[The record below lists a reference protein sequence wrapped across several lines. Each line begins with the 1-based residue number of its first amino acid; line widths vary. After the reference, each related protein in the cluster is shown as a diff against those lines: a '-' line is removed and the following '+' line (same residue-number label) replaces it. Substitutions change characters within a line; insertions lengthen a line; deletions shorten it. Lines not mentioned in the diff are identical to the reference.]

1 MKNRMKISY
10 FSHAFMM
17 LAFMGAVSACVQ
29 DDNVVDEV
37 IKTKASNEGLSI
49 SPIVSESPIVVAST
63 RAESIEAL
71 KEKELNTLDVFIE
84 LVGGD
89 GTFVQQ
95 YHLTSTQQKPIK
107 YGDLNLLAD
116 SWRQALKYQEGNK
129 YNIYIAANNPLTS
142 SDITTVTALK
152 ALTFNEVDK
161 EIGLAVLDADGNIG
175 WSGSGNN
182 DTSGNIY
189 KLYAESLPTNG
200 RAYTTEKEFMMDYV
214 IENWEPVS
222 TSQSQVF
229 DAKMN
234 RAAAKI
240 VLNVNFASKFLQ
252 ELEADEL
259 TLTPEGLTATPA
271 WKFNKFAFDAPVFAP
286 VIAEGSRPASAD
298 EVHDSGFNIFHN
310 ETYAGNDK
318 HFTITTYTYPNA
330 WDEGKNTTDA
340 PSLIVSVRYYD
351 KKDSKKYT
359 TNYYRV
365 PLVKSDIT
373 SINRNTIYVINA
385 TIATRGSDTHEDV
398 TPIGGLEYQVL
409 PWNNENNSDVIENHV
424 ESVPNYYLNVNPKVY
439 TLRGDGEQE
448 LIINYTKGSGHKVA
462 WNLFKIDTQTGA
474 KGDAVE
480 STDNSAVWGWFY
492 NSDNKM
498 QTTYRDASTW
508 THMKVE
514 INQQPETDSNHGTIS
529 VKSTALSNRAI
540 KYMLLRVYLNEEATF
555 DDDGNP
561 TYYEDILIR
570 HFPTDNIQNITGSW
584 SSRYGAKKK
593 TPGTGYGTN
602 TQYFAN
608 PDNYIRTPE
617 ASYWEYRDGPNNW
630 DNYTSEENAY
640 AGPDNYYYWAVY
652 TPSWIGGYYIYYRAR
667 YQNATFEPV
676 EWIDYEKRINGNQR
690 SDEHFSA
697 HIYDTGA
704 NPPEIK
710 YLDAD
715 YTPGRSINPQ
725 AYNNHMYVVQIS
737 STSEEYVLGRPL
749 INPAT
754 HQSNDD
760 VVSPAFMIASQL
772 GVVSRFGE
780 YEGAIAAEH
789 CATYMEVGDDVDK
802 TRYTGWRLPTAAEI
816 GVIAKYQKNDID
828 GTSIPEQYRVMAT
841 VLGGPSYWALNN
853 TEVETGQ
860 SGNDRGFVR
869 CVRDLSA
876 DEIEKLNGFEAL
888 QKRYQSR
895 Q

>member
-1 MKNRMKISY
+1 
-10 FSHAFMM
+10 M

-84 LVGGD
+84 LVGGED
-89 GTFVQQ
+89 GKFVQQ
-95 YHLTSTQQKPIK
+95 YHLTSTPQNPIK

-142 SDITTVTALK
+142 SEITTVTALK

-214 IENWEPVS
+214 IKNWEPTT

-229 DAKMN
+229 EAEMK

-240 VLNVNFASKFLQ
+240 VLNVNFSSKFLQ

-259 TLTPEGLTATPA
+259 TLTPEGLSNGPATPA

-286 VIAEGSRPASAD
+286 VIAEGSSPASAD

-340 PSLIVSVRYYD
+340 PSLIVSVRYYG
-351 KKDSKKYT
+351 KKDSEKNYT

-365 PLVKSDIT
+365 PLVNSTVT

-398 TPIGGLEYQVL
+398 IPIGGIEYQVL
-409 PWNNENNSDVIENHV
+409 PWNDESNSEVIENHV
-424 ESVPNYYLNVNPKVY
+424 VSVPNYYLNVNPKVY
-439 TLRGDGEQE
+439 TLRGDGVQE
-448 LIINYTKGSGHKVA
+448 LPINYTKGSGHKVA
-462 WNLFKIDTQTGA
+462 WKLFKINTQTGA
-474 KGDAVE
+474 KGDAVK

-492 NSDNKM
+492 NSDGQM
-498 QTTYRDASTW
+498 QTTYSDASTW
-508 THMKVE
+508 EHMKVE
-514 INQQPETDSNHGTIS
+514 INQQPEPDLNHGTIL

-584 SSRYGAKKK
+584 SSKVGVIGKV
-593 TPGTGYGTN
+593 PGTEYGTN
-602 TQYFAN
+602 RQYFNN
-608 PDNYIRTPE
+608 PSNYIRQVEETE
-617 ASYWEYRDGPNNW
+617 DLSNSGWSGYPNNW
-630 DNYTSEENAY
+630 ANSERNAN
-640 AGPDNYYYWAVY
+640 AGTDHYYYWRVR
-652 TPSWIGGYYIYYRAR
+652 SWSLWEGYYYTYYRAR
-667 YQNATFEPV
+667 YNVAVSGPV
-676 EWIDYEKRINGNQR
+676 QWVDYDKRIEGELI
-690 SDEHFSA
+690 DDHFISKVYSGGVM
-697 HIYDTGA
+697 HRID
-704 NPPEIK
+704 
-710 YLDAD
+710 
-715 YTPGRSINPQ
+715 PGSTNWIGGTNDVGHLT
-725 AYNNHMYVVQIS
+725 NNHMYVIQIS
-737 STSEEYVLGRPL
+737 STSDEYILGRPL
-749 INPAT
+749 VDSAT
-754 HQSNDD
+754 QQSFDQ

-772 GVVSRFGE
+772 GAVQPFDNGL
-780 YEGAIAAEH
+780 GARAAEH
-789 CATYMEVGDDVDK
+789 CATYMEVGDDPAR
-802 TRYTGWRLPTAAEI
+802 TRYTGWRLPTAEEI
-816 GVIAKYQKNDID
+816 SVIIKYQSGDVGNVHID
-828 GTSIPEQYRVMAT
+828 ARYRVMAE
-841 VLGGPSYWALNN
+841 VLSGASYWALNN
-853 TEVETGQ
+853 TRIATGVG
-860 SGNDRGFVR
+860 SGEGYVR

-876 DEIEKLNGFEAL
+876 DEIKKLNGFEAL
-888 QKRYQSR
+888 QERYQSR

>member
-1 MKNRMKISY
+1 
-10 FSHAFMM
+10 M

-652 TPSWIGGYYIYYRAR
+652 TPLWIGGYYI
-667 YQNATFEPV
+667 
-676 EWIDYEKRINGNQR
+676 
-690 SDEHFSA
+690 
-697 HIYDTGA
+697 
-704 NPPEIK
+704 
-710 YLDAD
+710 AD
-715 YTPGRSINPQ
+715 FIYTPAELSNY
-725 AYNNHMYVVQIS
+725 AYLSQETFFSFHYMMEIICNN
-737 STSEEYVLGRPL
+737 
-749 INPAT
+749 
-754 HQSNDD
+754 
-760 VVSPAFMIASQL
+760 
-772 GVVSRFGE
+772 
-780 YEGAIAAEH
+780 
-789 CATYMEVGDDVDK
+789 
-802 TRYTGWRLPTAAEI
+802 
-816 GVIAKYQKNDID
+816 
-828 GTSIPEQYRVMAT
+828 
-841 VLGGPSYWALNN
+841 
-853 TEVETGQ
+853 
-860 SGNDRGFVR
+860 
-869 CVRDLSA
+869 
-876 DEIEKLNGFEAL
+876 
-888 QKRYQSR
+888 
-895 Q
+895 